1 MRMPPVGIFSLV
13 YLCWLFS
20 LISCRS
26 DNQNTI
32 TLKEANLLLEQAQL
46 DLAAHNYT
54 DALNG
59 FESALNYFEK
69 TGSDSLKID
78 EIKSLIRQT
87 KAISLVNHFRPLHQ
101 NEDKINQPN
110 LLPLTLE
117 DKDFEVLQVVGNPAV
132 SRKWTSRTLK
142 ETGEFVGK
150 GRKFTL
156 TSKDGVELL
165 LENENE
171 NRVRAIGPAGF
182 TVQDSNVIELTS
194 GSYLV
199 TGKKLAKSGWN
210 IFYPIGEVV
219 LRSDDDFVILIE
231 TTTNGGCKI
240 INLVGEVGLF
250 MNKQSQQ
257 TLYPGELVF
266 LMTHEFSVKMNIEL
280 STFIAT
286 AKIFSA
292 FEFPPKRHRKIRQE
306 ALIQALRTKRHYRA
320 LVGDAKTLNDFEVK
334 ILEEE
339 KIQD

>member
-1 MRMPPVGIFSLV
+1 MPPLGIFSV
-13 YLCWLFS
+13 WYLFWLLS
-20 LISCRS
+20 LISCRPDS
-26 DNQNTI
+26 QSTI
-32 TLKEANLLLEQAQL
+32 TLKEATLLIEQAEL
-46 DLAAHNYT
+46 NLAAHNYI

-59 FESALNYFEK
+59 FEAALNYFEK
-69 TGSDSLKID
+69 SGSSPSKIEVLKAQ
-78 EIKSLIRQT
+78 IRQT
-87 KAISLVNHFRPLHQ
+87 KAISLVSHFRSSHQ
-101 NEDKINQPN
+101 SEDIINQSN
-110 LLPLTLE
+110 LLPRTLE
-117 DKDFEVLQVVGNPAV
+117 DKDFEILQVVGNPLV

-156 TSKDGVELL
+156 TSKDGVEVRLGK
-165 LENENE
+165 ENENG
-171 NRVRAIGPAGF
+171 VRAIGSAGF
-182 TVQDSNVIELTS
+182 TLQDTNILEITS
-194 GSYLV
+194 GSYLIN
-199 TGKKLAKSGWN
+199 GRKLNKSGWK
-210 IFYPIGEVV
+210 IFYPIGEVFV
-219 LRSDDDFVILIE
+219 RSEDDFVLMIE
-231 TTTNGGCKI
+231 TTTNGGCKV

-250 MNKQSQQ
+250 MNNQTQQ

-266 LMTHEFSVKMNIEL
+266 LMSQEFSVKMNIEL